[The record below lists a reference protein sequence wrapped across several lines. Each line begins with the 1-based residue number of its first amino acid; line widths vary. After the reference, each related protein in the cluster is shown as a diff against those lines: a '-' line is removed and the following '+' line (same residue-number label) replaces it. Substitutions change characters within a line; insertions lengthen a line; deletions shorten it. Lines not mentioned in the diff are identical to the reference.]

1 MLNLYTSRILGYWNG
16 DSIAELL
23 VSKEDLEIH
32 TKNSTAKWPFCVL
45 YRDPSKLFMLMPFD
59 L

>member
-1 MLNLYTSRILGYWNG
+1 MLNLHASRILGRWNG
-16 DSIAELL
+16 DSIDELL

-32 TKNSTAKWPFCVL
+32 TRNSTAKWPFCVL
-45 YRDPSKLFMLMPFD
+45 YRDPSKLFMLMLFD